1 MQQTG
6 SQDNR
11 PAAGKCGVREPS
23 GLLARLPYM
32 KRAPAIIHATAMVI
46 LFATLGQ
53 PGAIEKPAGV
63 RRAVETTAGAV
74 KNKAFLETSQ
84 RKIRVPANA

>member
-6 SQDNR
+6 TQDSR
-11 PAAGKCGVREPS
+11 PAAEKRGDVEPS

-32 KRAPAIIHATAMVI
+32 RHAPAIIHATAMVI
-46 LFATLGQ
+46 LFATFGQ
-53 PGAIEKPAGV
+53 PYAIEKPAGV

-74 KNKAFLETSQ
+74 KNNAFLKMRQHT
-84 RKIRVPANA
+84 IRVPANA